1 MAFTGNMRDRCKVL
15 AYTAATTGPEPTS
28 SYSLGSEIR
37 CRYSRTRTNEVVDG
51 SQSTPS
57 NVEIRVPSG
66 TSVTSAD
73 RIRITQ
79 LDGASVTQ
87 DYAIV
92 GEPFTTLGQLVC
104 NAQRITAG
112 SVL

>member
-15 AYTAATTGPEPTS
+15 SHTSASNGPSPIS
-28 SYSLGSEIR
+28 SFAVGSEIR
-37 CRYSRTRTNEVVDG
+37 CRYSRTDSREVVDG
-51 SQSTPS
+51 SQMAPS

-66 TSVTSAD
+66 TTITGSD
-73 RIRITQ
+73 RIRMTQ
-79 LDGASVTQ
+79 LDGAAVTQ

-104 NAQRITAG
+104 DCQLVTGG
-112 SVL
+112 SAL